1 MRVGRLSEP
10 VLLIAIIVLSIFL
23 RLHDISR
30 PLADWHSWRQ
40 ADTAAVSRNW
50 VKDGIDIWHPK
61 YDDFSSFQSGLYN
74 YDRYRMVEFPI
85 YNVIVAV
92 VWQKFG
98 IVESYA
104 RIVSIIISQ
113 VTLIFLYLLT
123 RKHFGSAVGLLA
135 AFVFAVMP
143 YNIYYS
149 TTILPEPLL
158 LAASTAALYFFSLY
172 VEKEKKLWYFLTI
185 FSFALAMLTK
195 PTAIFTFLPLAYL
208 AYKKWGWQMFKNRSL
223 WILAAASLLPFIL
236 WRLWIAQFSEGV
248 PASGWLF
255 NGDGI
260 RLRPA
265 FFRWMLVDRFGRL
278 IFTVCGLPL
287 LAMGLFTKFNRGN
300 YVFHFWF
307 LSVLL
312 YFVVFA
318 TGNVRHD
325 YYQIPIIPAAS
336 FFLAFGFYQLWENK
350 SIVTNIWLTR
360 SAAMFLLI
368 FFYAFGWYEARQLF
382 GINDPAIVEAG
393 QRANQIL
400 PQDAKVIAP
409 YQQNTAF
416 LYQTHRFG
424 WPDFDR
430 PLDDLLKAGATHLV
444 ATRIDGKVEEIMKQ
458 YTVVEKTDKYVI
470 VDLTRPQ

>member
-1 MRVGRLSEP
+1 MRVGKLSEP
-10 VLLIAIIVLSIFL
+10 VLLIAIVILSTAL
-23 RLHDISR
+23 RLHDIGR
-30 PLADWHSWRQ
+30 PLADWPSWRQ
-40 ADTAAVSRNW
+40 ADTASVSRNW

-61 YDDFSSFQSGLYN
+61 YDDLSSFQSGLYN

-85 YNVIVAV
+85 YNVIVTL

-98 IVESYA
+98 VVEAYA
-104 RIVSIIISQ
+104 RLVSIVISQ
-113 VTLIFLYLLT
+113 VTLVLLYFLARKYFGPSLGILT
-123 RKHFGSAVGLLA
+123 
-135 AFVFAVMP
+135 AFVFAIMP
-143 YNIYYS
+143 YNIFYS

-158 LAASTAALYFFSLY
+158 LATSTATLYFFSLY
-172 VEKEKKLWYFLTI
+172 TDRLKKRWYFLTL

-195 PTAIFTFLPLAYL
+195 PTAIFIVLPLSYL
-208 AYKKWGWQMFKNRSL
+208 AYKKWGLKMFKNKSL
-223 WILAAASLLPFIL
+223 WILAVVSLLPFIL
-236 WRLWIAQFSEGV
+236 WRLWIAQFSEGI

-265 FFRWMLVDRFGRL
+265 FFRWLLVDRFGRL

-287 LAMGLFTKFNRGN
+287 LAIGLLTKFNKGN
-300 YVFHFWF
+300 YIFHFWF

-325 YYQIPIIPAAS
+325 YYQIPIIPVGS
-336 FFLAFGFYQLWENK
+336 FFVSFGAYQLWQNR
-350 SIVTNIWLTR
+350 SIVTNIWLSR
-360 SAAMFLLI
+360 IAAIFLI
-368 FFYAFGWYEARQLF
+368 VFFYAFGWYEAKQLF

-393 QRANQIL
+393 ARANQIL
-400 PQDAKVIAP
+400 PKDARVIAP

-416 LYQTHRFG
+416 LYQTHRYG

-430 PLDDLLKAGATHLV
+430 PLDDLIKAGATHV
-444 ATRIDGKVEEIMKQ
+444 IAINIDGKVEGIMKK

-470 VDLTRPQ
+470 VDLTRPR